1 MGKSFVCDISS
12 LVRYQADQ
20 LDRFRKNLRQAT
32 AKEDVDAV
40 HDLRVASR
48 RLTDALDMMASW
60 VGRKEAGRSERA
72 LKRIR
77 KAFRDVRDLDV
88 LRLSLAETSGR
99 EVLGDEAASQIESIL
114 ACRRARAI
122 VRSRDVSG
130 RGKLTSEVDAIG
142 RMNEAFLQAATR
154 KPKKLEKQLRQMLR
168 KRVSTLLRH
177 DPRAASSDL
186 HAARISVKRARYCAQ
201 LLDTCRCLRDGD
213 VINKL
218 VEMQNTLGH
227 WNDHIMAMRMLS
239 RLASR
244 RQVLAEQT
252 AFSSK
257 VLQYAAY
264 RGQSADLDRQK
275 ALDLWPGLETA
286 VQTALSDRTDSAV
299 SEEDTETPGEIR
311 SAGDEDQHE
320 QQA

>member
-1 MGKSFVCDISS
+1 
-12 LVRYQADQ
+12 
-20 LDRFRKNLRQAT
+20 
-32 AKEDVDAV
+32 
-40 HDLRVASR
+40 
-48 RLTDALDMMASW
+48 
-60 VGRKEAGRSERA
+60 
-72 LKRIR
+72 
-77 KAFRDVRDLDV
+77 
-88 LRLSLAETSGR
+88 
-99 EVLGDEAASQIESIL
+99 
-114 ACRRARAI
+114 
-122 VRSRDVSG
+122 
-130 RGKLTSEVDAIG
+130 
-142 RMNEAFLQAATR
+142 
-154 KPKKLEKQLRQMLR
+154 
-168 KRVSTLLRH
+168 
-177 DPRAASSDL
+177 
-186 HAARISVKRARYCAQ
+186 
-201 LLDTCRCLRDGD
+201 
-213 VINKL
+213 
-218 VEMQNTLGH
+218 
-227 WNDHIMAMRMLS
+227 MLS